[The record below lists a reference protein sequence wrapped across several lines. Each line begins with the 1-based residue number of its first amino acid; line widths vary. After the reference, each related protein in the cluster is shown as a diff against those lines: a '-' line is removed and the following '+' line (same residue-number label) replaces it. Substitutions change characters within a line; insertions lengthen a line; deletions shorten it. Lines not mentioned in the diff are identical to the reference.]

1 MVEPGVLG
9 RWRLDEGGAP
19 RASDEGYMMSG
30 IISVHV

>member
-19 RASDEGYMMSG
+19 RASDEGYMMLG